1 MLVLTRKVG
10 EQLLIGDDVL
20 ITVLEV
26 RGDGIKIGIDAPRDV
41 KVQRREVLLSV
52 AETNLQAARAAS
64 PEAETALKAL
74 FGAPAAESV
83 DAVPDAQEQTGT
95 GPTKAEQPEADHA
108 KTEQSR
114 TAAQGPDSSG

>member
-10 EQLLIGDDVL
+10 EQLLIGEDVV

-52 AETNLQAARAAS
+52 SETNLESARAAS

-74 FGAPAAESV
+74 FGVTDQSDSAQARDPEPGGPQDSAET
-83 DAVPDAQEQTGT
+83 D
-95 GPTKAEQPEADHA
+95 
-108 KTEQSR
+108 
-114 TAAQGPDSSG
+114 GPDGAH

>member
-10 EQLLIGDDVL
+10 EQLLIGEEVV

-52 AETNLQAARAAS
+52 SETNLEAARAAG
-64 PEAETALKAL
+64 PEAETALKAI
-74 FGAPAAESV
+74 FSAGAPNAGAPA
-83 DAVPDAQEQTGT
+83 TGH
-95 GPTKAEQPEADHA
+95 G
-108 KTEQSR
+108 
-114 TAAQGPDSSG
+114 AADSSPAGPVDEPDKTQAPATEPPA

>member
-10 EQLLIGDDVL
+10 EQLLIGEDVV

-52 AETNLQAARAAS
+52 SETNLESARAAS
-64 PEAETALKAL
+64 PEAENALKAL
-74 FGAPAAESV
+74 FGV
-83 DAVPDAQEQTGT
+83 QEQGDPAQPRDTGSAA
-95 GPTKAEQPEADHA
+95 PRES
-108 KTEQSR
+108 TE
-114 TAAQGPDSSG
+114 TDDSGRPQ